1 MQAGRAILTTIISEI
16 MLSCAKQGGV
26 IPKSSVYLALGCD
39 LELTNAVLQA
49 AELADLL
56 KCTSETVSL
65 TDKGMEMLS
74 ESSEA
79 V

>member
-16 MLSCAKQGGV
+16 MLSCASQGGV

-39 LELTNAVLQA
+39 LDLTNAVLQA

-65 TDKGMEMLS
+65 TGKGMEMLS